1 MRTERFPAMPDDH
14 PRRPRAR
21 SRSRRRSPRC
31 GPSAGAGPSSGAGRA
46 LDTSLY
52 LVRGYMCRT
61 IDNNQGDR
69 QLVSIQVPGDFVDLH
84 GYPLK
89 VLDHDVSTLTEV
101 EVALVP
107 HANLDALVAEEPV
120 ARPQALVLDAARR
133 GHPPRVDLQARPP
146 ARRTGASRT
155 FSARPRCA
163 CAPSTSPT
171 ASAFAL
177 PLTQPD
183 IAEICGLTSIHVNRV
198 LRDLRERGLV
208 TIRGGFVEIRDAG
221 ALARLGEFES
231 AYLYIDQ
238 AAVASAEATRRH
250 SNG

>member
-1 MRTERFPAMPDDH
+1 MRTERFLRCRVTTLDD
-14 PRRPRAR
+14 RERDRVEAAISEVR
-21 SRSRRRSPRC
+21 TFGRRRTVIRR
-31 GPSAGAGPSSGAGRA
+31 GTA

-120 ARPQALVLDAARR
+120 LARKLWFSTLLDAAIHREWIFKLGR
-133 GHPPRVDLQARPP
+133 LPAHGRVAHFLCETEMRLRAVDLSDGQRFP
-146 ARRTGASRT
+146 
-155 FSARPRCA
+155 
-163 CAPSTSPT
+163 
-171 ASAFAL
+171 L

-198 LRDLRERGLV
+198 LRDLRERELV